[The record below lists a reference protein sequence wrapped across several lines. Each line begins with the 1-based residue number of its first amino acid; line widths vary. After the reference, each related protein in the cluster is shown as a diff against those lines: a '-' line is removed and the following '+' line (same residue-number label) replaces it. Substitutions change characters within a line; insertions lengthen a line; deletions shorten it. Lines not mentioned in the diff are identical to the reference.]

1 MFESII
7 NWIIANK
14 DSLISN
20 LVVTLFFIVVGK
32 LWILKNRI
40 PNAIKTL
47 VNIKGIKY
55 LGFIVVYILPLG
67 TIAWMIVDKTNEP
80 TFKNIALFIIICV
93 SLIFNIL
100 IFNDLKKISKIR
112 IPLLLALN
120 VIGIPLLLALIPL
133 LLTSNIIRLTDIY
146 YFGVLL
152 VLLYRS
158 IKTMI
163 KFKNIVYG
171 LKKTL
176 IDLFIIFKYNLFM

>member
-7 NWIIANK
+7 NWIIVNK

-20 LVVTLFFIVVGK
+20 LVVTLFFIGVGK

-67 TIAWMIVDKTNEP
+67 TIVWMIVDKTNEP

-100 IFNDLKKISKIR
+100 MNHIR
-112 IPLLLALN
+112 SIYKMFTE
-120 VIGIPLLLALIPL
+120 
-133 LLTSNIIRLTDIY
+133 LTSKSSDNDDVHKKAINIIFEYIGKDER
-146 YFGVLL
+146 
-152 VLLYRS
+152 
-158 IKTMI
+158 IK
-163 KFKNIVYG
+163 
-171 LKKTL
+171 
-176 IDLFIIFKYNLFM
+176 

>member
-20 LVVTLFFIVVGK
+20 LVVTLFFIGVGK

-100 IFNDLKKISKIR
+100 MNHIR
-112 IPLLLALN
+112 FIYKMFTE
-120 VIGIPLLLALIPL
+120 
-133 LLTSNIIRLTDIY
+133 LTSKSSDNDDVHKKAINIIFEYIGKDER
-146 YFGVLL
+146 
-152 VLLYRS
+152 
-158 IKTMI
+158 IK
-163 KFKNIVYG
+163 
-171 LKKTL
+171 
-176 IDLFIIFKYNLFM
+176 

>member
-20 LVVTLFFIVVGK
+20 LVVTLFFIGVGK

-100 IFNDLKKISKIR
+100 MNHIR
-112 IPLLLALN
+112 AIYKMFTE
-120 VIGIPLLLALIPL
+120 
-133 LLTSNIIRLTDIY
+133 LTSKSSDNDDVHKKAINIIFEYIGKDER
-146 YFGVLL
+146 
-152 VLLYRS
+152 
-158 IKTMI
+158 IK
-163 KFKNIVYG
+163 
-171 LKKTL
+171 
-176 IDLFIIFKYNLFM
+176 

>member
-20 LVVTLFFIVVGK
+20 LVVTLFFIGNGK

-80 TFKNIALFIIICV
+80 NFRNIALFIIICV
-93 SLIFNIL
+93 NLIFNIL
-100 IFNDLKKISKIR
+100 MSHIIAIYDMFSE
-112 IPLLLALN
+112 
-120 VIGIPLLLALIPL
+120 
-133 LLTSNIIRLTDIY
+133 LTSKSSDNNKVHKNAINIIFESLGKDERI
-146 YFGVLL
+146 
-152 VLLYRS
+152 
-158 IKTMI
+158 
-163 KFKNIVYG
+163 N
-171 LKKTL
+171 
-176 IDLFIIFKYNLFM
+176 

>member
-20 LVVTLFFIVVGK
+20 LVVTLFFIGVGK

-100 IFNDLKKISKIR
+100 MNHIRDIYKMINQLTVKNTETLNQVDKNFNSVYSSIIELKK
-112 IPLLLALN
+112 N
-120 VIGIPLLLALIPL
+120 G
-133 LLTSNIIRLTDIY
+133 N
-146 YFGVLL
+146 
-152 VLLYRS
+152 
-158 IKTMI
+158 
-163 KFKNIVYG
+163 
-171 LKKTL
+171 
-176 IDLFIIFKYNLFM
+176 

>member
-20 LVVTLFFIVVGK
+20 LVVTLFFIGVGK

-47 VNIKGIKY
+47 VNIKGIKH

-100 IFNDLKKISKIR
+100 MNHIR
-112 IPLLLALN
+112 DIYKMFTE
-120 VIGIPLLLALIPL
+120 
-133 LLTSNIIRLTDIY
+133 LTSKSSDNDDVHKKAINIIFEYIGKEER
-146 YFGVLL
+146 
-152 VLLYRS
+152 
-158 IKTMI
+158 IK
-163 KFKNIVYG
+163 
-171 LKKTL
+171 
-176 IDLFIIFKYNLFM
+176 

>member
-20 LVVTLFFIVVGK
+20 LVVTLFFIGVGK

-80 TFKNIALFIIICV
+80 TFKNIALFMIICV

-100 IFNDLKKISKIR
+100 MSHIR
-112 IPLLLALN
+112 AIYN
-120 VIGIPLLLALIPL
+120 MFSE
-133 LLTSNIIRLTDIY
+133 LTSISSDNDNVHKKAINRIFEIMGKEERINNINPN
-146 YFGVLL
+146 G
-152 VLLYRS
+152 
-158 IKTMI
+158 
-163 KFKNIVYG
+163 
-171 LKKTL
+171 
-176 IDLFIIFKYNLFM
+176 

>member
-20 LVVTLFFIVVGK
+20 LVVTLFFIGVGK

-67 TIAWMIVDKTNEP
+67 TLAWLIVDKTNEP

-100 IFNDLKKISKIR
+100 MNHIR
-112 IPLLLALN
+112 DIYKMFTE
-120 VIGIPLLLALIPL
+120 
-133 LLTSNIIRLTDIY
+133 LTSKSSDNDDVHKKAINIIFEYIGKDER
-146 YFGVLL
+146 
-152 VLLYRS
+152 
-158 IKTMI
+158 IK
-163 KFKNIVYG
+163 
-171 LKKTL
+171 
-176 IDLFIIFKYNLFM
+176 

>member
-20 LVVTLFFIVVGK
+20 LVVTLFFIGVGK

-100 IFNDLKKISKIR
+100 MNHIR
-112 IPLLLALN
+112 DIYKMFTE
-120 VIGIPLLLALIPL
+120 
-133 LLTSNIIRLTDIY
+133 LTSKSSDNDDVHKKAINIIFEYIGKEER
-146 YFGVLL
+146 
-152 VLLYRS
+152 
-158 IKTMI
+158 IK
-163 KFKNIVYG
+163 
-171 LKKTL
+171 
-176 IDLFIIFKYNLFM
+176 

>member
-20 LVVTLFFIVVGK
+20 LVVTLFFIGVGK

-100 IFNDLKKISKIR
+100 MNHIR
-112 IPLLLALN
+112 DIYKMFTE
-120 VIGIPLLLALIPL
+120 
-133 LLTSNIIRLTDIY
+133 LTSKSSDNDDVHKKAINIIFEHIGKDER
-146 YFGVLL
+146 
-152 VLLYRS
+152 
-158 IKTMI
+158 IK
-163 KFKNIVYG
+163 
-171 LKKTL
+171 
-176 IDLFIIFKYNLFM
+176 

>member
-20 LVVTLFFIVVGK
+20 LVVTLFFIGVGK

-100 IFNDLKKISKIR
+100 MNHIRDIYKMFTELSSKSSDNDDVHKKAI
-112 IPLLLALN
+112 
-120 VIGIPLLLALIPL
+120 
-133 LLTSNIIRLTDIY
+133 NIIFEYIGKDER
-146 YFGVLL
+146 
-152 VLLYRS
+152 
-158 IKTMI
+158 IK
-163 KFKNIVYG
+163 
-171 LKKTL
+171 
-176 IDLFIIFKYNLFM
+176 